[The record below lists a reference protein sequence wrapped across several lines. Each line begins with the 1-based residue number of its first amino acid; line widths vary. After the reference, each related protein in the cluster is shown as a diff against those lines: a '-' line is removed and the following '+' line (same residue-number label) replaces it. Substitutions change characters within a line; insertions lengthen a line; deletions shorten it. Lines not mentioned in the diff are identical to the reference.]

1 MGCYRCQNLHQAQQ
15 GQQHPTLCICDSRV
29 GKKGQKSKKTPPG
42 GAACL
47 VQKTEAQ
54 RFQSALPI
62 SADVP
67 RGGSPSGATLGK
79 RVPSRDLRECWDRGL
94 LGAKAFLVGELGD
107 LAQQKQREV
116 KRAFTEHHPS
126 SGRSQATH
134 EEPQELGQEPAVQE
148 CSVGT

>member
-1 MGCYRCQNLHQAQQ
+1 MT
-15 GQQHPTLCICDSRV
+15 PEW

-54 RFQSALPI
+54 RFQSI

-67 RGGSPSGATLGK
+67 RGGFPSGATLGK

-94 LGAKAFLVGELGD
+94 LGVKAFLVGELGD

-134 EEPQELGQEPAVQE
+134 EEPQKLGQEPAVQE